1 MINTRYTGT
10 KVQVKGKVHTRIGHE
25 HPEQEQRYSSTVL
38 LTSTPDGGG
47 WRQKYKHSETCI
59 QGSFFW

>member
-10 KVQVKGKVHTRIGHE
+10 KVKGKVHTRIGHE
-25 HPEQEQRYSSTVL
+25 HPEQEHRYSSTVL
-38 LTSTPDGGG
+38 LTSMPDGGG
-47 WRQKYKHSETCI
+47 WRQKYKHRETSI